1 MTKFAKTLCFLFLC
15 AALSFCFVSCGL
27 IAGLQRNEI
36 DRMRPGEVLDLYFY
50 RQEYDSGR
58 M

>member
-1 MTKFAKTLCFLFLC
+1 MR
-15 AALSFCFVSCGL
+15 
-27 IAGLQRNEI
+27 IEEI
-36 DRMRPGEVLDLYFY
+36 KRMKPGQVLDLFAY